1 MKKFELIPSD
11 RDGMFRIKAVRD
23 VAGLSTVYGRA
34 QVFKYAH
41 VSDSYVSGNAIVSD
55 YAQLLDGA
63 YVSDNAYVR
72 DYAYVIGTHVAGN
85 ARVSGRAR
93 VSSID
98 DYIVFKNWWSSGRY
112 FTWTRSDDMWSVGC
126 FHGTGDELVA
136 KAYKDSTL
144 SGRGYERCVRYVQA
158 LLDESE

>member
-23 VAGLSTVYGRA
+23 FADVKAGDIGGYVAHENNLSHEGDCWIYGEASVYHNARIEGRA
-34 QVFKYAH
+34 RVMEYAGVYDH
-41 VSDSYVSGNAIVSD
+41 A
-55 YAQLLDGA
+55 
-63 YVSDNAYVR
+63 
-72 DYAYVIGTHVAGN
+72 HVAGN
-85 ARVSGRAR
+85 AR

-144 SGRGYERCVRYVQA
+144 SGRENERCVRYVQA